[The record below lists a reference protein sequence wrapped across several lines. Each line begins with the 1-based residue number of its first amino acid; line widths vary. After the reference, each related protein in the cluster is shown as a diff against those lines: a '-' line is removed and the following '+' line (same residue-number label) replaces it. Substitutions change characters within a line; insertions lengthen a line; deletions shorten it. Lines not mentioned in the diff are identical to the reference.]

1 VSNVFTYPFLFASCI
16 SSLKSKC
23 TFSKIICYCPGPK
36 NFCSVG
42 DPPGPRSPTA
52 SIRQTIVRC
61 VPFCL
66 FVATWPRQWSA
77 LCACHVGGSGALI
90 KRIAQVAL
98 QIDLSVVIA
107 LPCYKCKQSMDV
119 IYAVHHDRSID
130 VPSNHA
136 WKKSKSPTDHK

>member
-1 VSNVFTYPFLFASCI
+1 
-16 SSLKSKC
+16 
-23 TFSKIICYCPGPK
+23 
-36 NFCSVG
+36 
-42 DPPGPRSPTA
+42 
-52 SIRQTIVRC
+52 